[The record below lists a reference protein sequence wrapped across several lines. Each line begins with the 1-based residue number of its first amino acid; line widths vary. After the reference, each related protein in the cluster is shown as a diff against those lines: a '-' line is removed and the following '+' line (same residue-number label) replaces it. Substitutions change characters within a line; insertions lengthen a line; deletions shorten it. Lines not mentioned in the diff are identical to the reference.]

1 MKLFI
6 KSIFSL
12 IAIFHITSVLA
23 CSCAQIPFLQLVELG
38 NTDNIIRLRV
48 LRHEIVDEGISSYME
63 GEVLQQ
69 WRGAIESNEI
79 RIYGGDGL
87 ACLPFVMEFDIGN
100 EWLLPLTE
108 IQGGYRLSTCTTPLL
123 IEDGSVTGLISP
135 LRCSGDPQS
144 ENHCGYLSPEE
155 YQQAQSE
162 QTALEEFTYALE
174 LYSDAVTWTLRT
186 CEGPWSRCS
195 EVRANFDPQSGELVL
210 PSIDVLATPFTYGV
224 SAKMKLL
231 AGSPITFEL
240 TEVD

>member
-1 MKLFI
+1 MKLLI
-6 KSIFSL
+6 KSVFSM
-12 IAIFHITSVLA
+12 ISVFHITSVLA
-23 CSCAQIPFLQLVELG
+23 CSCAPIPFFQLVELG
-38 NTDNIIRLRV
+38 NTDNIIHLRV
-48 LRHEIVDEGISSYME
+48 LRHEIVDEGIPSYME

-87 ACLPFVMEFDIGN
+87 ACLPFVVDFDIGN

-123 IEDGSVTGLISP
+123 IEEDSVTGLISP
-135 LRCSGDPQS
+135 LGCSGDPQS
-144 ENHCGYLSPEE
+144 EIFCGYLSPEE
-155 YQQAQSE
+155 YQQAQSA
-162 QTALEEFTYALE
+162 QMSLEEFTFALE
-174 LYSDAVTWTLRT
+174 LYSDAVTWALRT
-186 CEGPWSRCS
+186 CEGPWSRCT

-210 PSIDVLATPFTYGV
+210 PSIDVLATPFNYGV

-231 AGSPITFEL
+231 DGLPITFEL